1 MFEIDKFYC
10 SFPIEPI
17 RTVWVRRNCLVQI
30 FKTTVEQKLVLI
42 YFATFSPLKIIP
54 SFLLFQVQALLYQ
67 KPVKI
72 TLCVWVSALICHL
85 IPLGTLVACALSR
98 RTFIL
103 QRLHTHKRIRRK
115 SPRVAHSECRE
126 IENPKKGVKI
136 KIEQMMEQKTVCV
149 YSDGTYVK
157 YPQVFLICWIILHV
171 VLFEI
176 PADFPNHNLCKS
188 AFW

>member
-1 MFEIDKFYC
+1 M
-10 SFPIEPI
+10 
-17 RTVWVRRNCLVQI
+17 
-30 FKTTVEQKLVLI
+30 LI

-126 IENPKKGVKI
+126 IENPKKRSKN
-136 KIEQMMEQKTVCV
+136 KNRTN
-149 YSDGTYVK
+149 DGTEDCVC
-157 YPQVFLICWIILHV
+157 LLRRDICKV
-171 VLFEI
+171 PTGLFDMLNNFTRG
-176 PADFPNHNLCKS
+176 PF
-188 AFW
+188 

>member
-1 MFEIDKFYC
+1 MFEIGKFYF

-30 FKTTVEQKLVLI
+30 FKTPVEQKLVLI

-126 IENPKKGVKI
+126 IENPKKRSKN
-136 KIEQMMEQKTVCV
+136 KNRTN
-149 YSDGTYVK
+149 DGTEDCVC
-157 YPQVFLICWIILHV
+157 LLRRDICKV
-171 VLFEI
+171 PTGLFDMLNNFTRG
-176 PADFPNHNLCKS
+176 PFWNSGRFPKS
-188 AFW
+188 